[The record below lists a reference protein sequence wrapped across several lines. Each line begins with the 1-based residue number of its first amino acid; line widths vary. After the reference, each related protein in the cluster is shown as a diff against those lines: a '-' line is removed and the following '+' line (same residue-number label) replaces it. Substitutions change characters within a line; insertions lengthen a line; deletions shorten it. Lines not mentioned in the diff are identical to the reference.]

1 MPDTAV
7 IVQPT
12 IFDKN
17 EMLVA
22 KRKKIKVK
30 GYAASKPGM
39 TCDQVILVCS
49 SFDAALPATLSFF
62 HISICYILNC

>member
-7 IVQPT
+7 IVQPN

-17 EMLVA
+17 EMLAA

-30 GYAASKPGM
+30 GYAASKAGM
-39 TCDQVILVCS
+39 TCDQVMLVCC
-49 SFDAALPATLSFF
+49 SFDAALPTILSLF
-62 HISICYILNC
+62 HISIFYILNR

>member
-12 IFDKN
+12 IFDKSQ
-17 EMLVA
+17 MLAA

-30 GYAASKPGM
+30 GYAASKSGM
-39 TCDQVILVCS
+39 TCDQVLLVCC
-49 SFDAALPATLSFF
+49 SFDAALPAILSFF
-62 HISICYILNC
+62 HIPICYILNC